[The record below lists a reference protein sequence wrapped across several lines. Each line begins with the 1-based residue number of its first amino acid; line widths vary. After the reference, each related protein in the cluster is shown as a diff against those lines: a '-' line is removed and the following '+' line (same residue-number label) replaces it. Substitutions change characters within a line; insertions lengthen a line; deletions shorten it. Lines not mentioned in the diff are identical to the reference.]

1 MKKDKKK
8 SLWSTFFEERKWCTR
23 AFPEHVNE
31 MMRFENRLKEDVFWK
46 RKERGED
53 DAKAEQMI
61 SLTSGS
67 RNNN

>member
-1 MKKDKKK
+1 M
-8 SLWSTFFEERKWCTR
+8 SI
-23 AFPEHVNE
+23 EHENSEHENE
-31 MMRFENRLKEDVFWK
+31 MLRFENRLKEDVFWK
-46 RKERGED
+46 RKEREED

>member
-1 MKKDKKK
+1 MRRRM
-8 SLWSTFFEERKWCTR
+8 SI
-23 AFPEHVNE
+23 EHENSEHENE
-31 MMRFENRLKEDVFWK
+31 MLRFENRLKEDVFWK
-46 RKERGED
+46 RKEREED

>member
-1 MKKDKKK
+1 M
-8 SLWSTFFEERKWCTR
+8 R
-23 AFPEHVNE
+23 NE
-31 MMRFENRLKEDVFWK
+31 LLRFENRLKEDVFWK